1 MLQVRYLE
9 HALGASDATSMPR
22 AVVLADRRLT
32 AQAEVMIELEPG
44 GYVACEPR
52 ALARCLGA
60 LGG

>member
-9 HALGASDATSMPR
+9 HALGATSDAAAPR
-22 AVVLADRRLT
+22 AIVLADRRLL

-52 ALARCLGA
+52 ALARCVGA